1 MNKENKKIRLGVNID
16 HVATLRNARGT
27 SYPDPLRMAFVLEK
41 LGVDGITA
49 HLREDRRHMLD
60 NDIAKLVNEIRL
72 PINLEMAATKE
83 MQSIA
88 LELTPHAV
96 CLVPE
101 RREERTT
108 EGGLDVI
115 SQKDRLRSF
124 LSPLLDRNIRVSIFV
139 SPELK
144 QIDAAH
150 QIGAPVIEL
159 NTGAF
164 CDLYHDNNL
173 EGHNSEMHRLRKS
186 AIHASDLG
194 LEVHGGHGLTF
205 ETAKSVAT
213 LPGIRELNIGH
224 FLISESLFE
233 GIPQVISKMRREI
246 ELAQKT

>member
-1 MNKENKKIRLGVNID
+1 
-16 HVATLRNARGT
+16 
-27 SYPDPLRMAFVLEK
+27 
-41 LGVDGITA
+41 
-49 HLREDRRHMLD
+49 
-60 NDIAKLVNEIRL
+60 
-72 PINLEMAATKE
+72 
-83 MQSIA
+83 
-88 LELTPHAV
+88 
-96 CLVPE
+96 
-101 RREERTT
+101 
-108 EGGLDVI
+108 LDVI

-124 LSPLLDRNIRVSIFV
+124 LSPLIESNIRVSIFV

-150 QIGAPVIEL
+150 QIGAPVVEL

-164 CDLYHDNNL
+164 CDLYHENNL

-205 ETAKSVAT
+205 ETAKSIAT

-224 FLISESLFE
+224 FLISESLFD

-246 ELAQKT
+246 ALAQKT